1 MVASNGMLISGHHGL
16 RLPRFAS
23 VLICFSH
30 CAGFTQVRPH
40 RAIIDE
46 SGGCVGR
53 PVAAMLL
60 PFSSHARVAGAGRDA
75 LHEQQQEGP
84 VFVYSDAF
92 GPSMFWNLDA
102 MWEAAYSRARH
113 DASFDFVLHVND
125 LACAGRI
132 SRTQMRQWV
141 NRQKASS
148 GYTLLHQVH
157 AFRIPM
163 VHDFKRINFNPAKGC
178 LAWL

>member
-1 MVASNGMLISGHHGL
+1 
-16 RLPRFAS
+16 
-23 VLICFSH
+23 
-30 CAGFTQVRPH
+30 
-40 RAIIDE
+40 
-46 SGGCVGR
+46 VGR

-163 VHDFKRINFNPAKGC
+163 VLSNALILILRKVAWHGYDDGLKGV
-178 LAWL
+178 LLGMGADENIKTLSGETAADVAVRKKMHGL